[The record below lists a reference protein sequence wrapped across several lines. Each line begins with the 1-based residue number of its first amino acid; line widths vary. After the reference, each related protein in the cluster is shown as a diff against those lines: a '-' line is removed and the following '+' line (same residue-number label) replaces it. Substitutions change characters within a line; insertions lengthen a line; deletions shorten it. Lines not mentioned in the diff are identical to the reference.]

1 MLYNRQV
8 CYYYGYAGGGGEV
21 PIVSVLMPVYNRE
34 DFLRMSIS
42 NVLKEEFKDF
52 ELLICDD
59 GSSDGSLGIIKA
71 FADRDKRVKYFAR
84 EKNSGKPAVIYRF
97 LADQA
102 SGRYLIASD
111 SDDMALPNRLR
122 ILVETAELHPDASV
136 VYGRTKVVRR
146 AKKIRSPFYYGRE
159 FNQFDLFTA
168 NFVPDGAALIR
179 KSMYDAIGG
188 YNADVN
194 WAEDYDLRLRLA
206 LEGPFIYV
214 NDLVYVYYIHKKSWT
229 TRKKYFGAEYDFKS
243 GIIATCRQHLET
255 NNITGNYSYK
265 TYTALSYC
273 ASSYYSSVQFR
284 PKKKSRI
291 AHIIKSLFKTR
302 GLLKRDAL
310 KESLTELGIRPGQAV
325 VVHAA
330 LSSFGSLEGGAD
342 TVTGVLKELISD
354 EGLILMPAFTYET
367 SYGSV
372 RPDRIRKHKSFHPG
386 LPVSKPIGS
395 VAEAFRTSEG
405 VCRTFHPH
413 LSLCFWGREAA
424 SLSRNYHMSDS
435 LSENSPLGEILSRD
449 GYVLLLGTEFETIS
463 LLHTA
468 EYIAKVP
475 YENYRAFYGYREGSQ
490 HMIAELRT
498 TGHSGE
504 FRKIAG
510 LLPLGKVAYTSLRIG
525 SAMCHLIKARDL
537 VHWAVELLKKDP
549 DFFLC
554 DGDGCVT
561 CKERR
566 AFIR

>member
-1 MLYNRQV
+1 MPV
-8 CYYYGYAGGGGEV
+8 
-21 PIVSVLMPVYNRE
+21 VSILMPVYNRE
-34 DFLRMSIS
+34 DFLGMAIS
-42 NVLKEEFKDF
+42 SVLKEEFRDF

-71 FADRDKRVKYFAR
+71 FAQSDGRIRYFAR

-102 SGRYLIASD
+102 SGRYIIASD

-136 VYGRTKVVRR
+136 VYGKTRVVRR
-146 AKKIRSPFYYGRE
+146 AKKIRSPFYYDRE

-179 KSMYDAIGG
+179 KSTYDSIGG
-188 YNADVN
+188 YNAEVN

-206 LEGPFIYV
+206 MEGPFIHV
-214 NDLVYVYYIHKKSWT
+214 KDLVYIYYIHKRSWT
-229 TRKKYFGAEYDFKS
+229 TRKKHFVEEYDFKS
-243 GIIATCRQHLET
+243 GIIETCLRHLET
-255 NNITGNYSYK
+255 NSIVNNYSYK

-273 ASSYYSSVQFR
+273 AASYYSSRKFK
-284 PKKKSRI
+284 PKKRSRL
-291 AHIIKSLFKTR
+291 ARIIKSIFKTG
-302 GLLKRDAL
+302 GLLRRDGL
-310 KESLTELGIRPGQAV
+310 KESLAELGIRPGQAV
-325 VVHAA
+325 VVHSA
-330 LSSFGSLEGGAD
+330 LGSFGSLEGGAD
-342 TVTGVLKELISD
+342 TVIKVLKELISE

-367 SYGSV
+367 SYGSI
-372 RPDRIRKHKSFHPG
+372 RPDRIGKRKSFHPG
-386 LPVSKPIGS
+386 FPVSKPVGT
-395 VAEAFRTSEG
+395 VAATFRKSEG
-405 VCRTFHPH
+405 VYRNFHPQF
-413 LSLCFWGREAA
+413 SFCFWGKEAVPL
-424 SLSRNYHMSDS
+424 SLKYHMSDS
-435 LSENSPLGEILSRD
+435 LSESSPLGEILSRD

-475 YENYRAFYGYREGSQ
+475 YNDYKAFYGYMKDSQ
-490 HMIAELRT
+490 HTVAELRT

-504 FRKIAG
+504 FRKMAG
-510 LLPLGKVAYTSLRIG
+510 LLLLGKVAYTSIRIG
-525 SAMCHLIKARDL
+525 GAMCHLIKARDL

-554 DGDGCVT
+554 NRGSCIS

-566 AFIR
+566 AFITGRTADAEGR

>member
-1 MLYNRQV
+1 MPV
-8 CYYYGYAGGGGEV
+8 
-21 PIVSVLMPVYNRE
+21 VSVLMPVYNRK

-59 GSSDGSLGIIKA
+59 GSSDGSLEVIKA
-71 FADRDKRVKYFAR
+71 FAQRDERIKCFAR
-84 EKNSGKPAVIYRF
+84 EKNSGRPAVIYKF

-102 SGRYLIASD
+102 AGRYIIASD

-122 ILVETAELHPDASV
+122 VLVEMAELHPEASI
-136 VYGRTKVVRR
+136 VYGKTKVVRR
-146 AKKIRSPFYYGRE
+146 VKKIRSPFYYGKE

-168 NFVPDGAALIR
+168 NYVPDGAALIR
-179 KSMYDAIGG
+179 KSIYDSVGG
-188 YNADVN
+188 YNAEIK

-206 LEGPFIYV
+206 MEGPFIYV
-214 NDLVYVYYIHKKSWT
+214 EDLVYVYYIHKRSWT
-229 TRKKYFGAEYDFKS
+229 ARKKHFGEIYDFKPE
-243 GIIATCRQHLET
+243 IIAACRRHLET
-255 NNITGNYSYK
+255 NNIIGSYSYK
-265 TYTALSYC
+265 THTALSYC
-273 ASSYYSSVQFR
+273 AASYYSSTKFK
-284 PKKKSRI
+284 PKRKSRF
-291 AHIIKSLFKTR
+291 AHIIKSVFKTS
-302 GLLKRDAL
+302 GLLRKDGL
-310 KESLTELGIRPGQAV
+310 KESLAELGIRSGQAV

-342 TVTGVLKELISD
+342 TVIRALKELITE

-367 SYGSV
+367 SYGSIK
-372 RPDRIRKHKSFHPG
+372 PDRIRKSKSFHPG
-386 LPVSKPIGS
+386 FPVSKPIGT
-395 VAEAFRTSEG
+395 VAETFRKSEG
-405 VCRTFHPH
+405 VCRNFHPQ
-413 LSLCFWGREAA
+413 LSFCFWGREAA
-424 SLSRNYHMSDS
+424 SLSQKYYMSDS

-463 LLHTA
+463 ILHTA
-468 EYIAKVP
+468 EYIADVP
-475 YENYRAFYGYREGSQ
+475 YNDYKAFYGYRQDSQ
-490 HMIAELRT
+490 HIVAELRT

-510 LLPLGKVAYTSLRIG
+510 LLLLGKVAFTSIRIE

-554 DGDGCVT
+554 SRASCIS

-566 AFIR
+566 AFIRGKTAC